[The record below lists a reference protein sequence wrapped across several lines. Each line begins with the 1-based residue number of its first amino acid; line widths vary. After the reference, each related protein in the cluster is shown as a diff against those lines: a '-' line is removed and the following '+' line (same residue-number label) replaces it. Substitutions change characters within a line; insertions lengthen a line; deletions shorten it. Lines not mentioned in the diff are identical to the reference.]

1 MLLTD
6 LITPERI
13 ACGIDAQSKK
23 RALERLSEII
33 SSTEDTISSNDVFES
48 LLTRERLGGTGV
60 GHGVAIPHG
69 RLKDNSLTLGAFI
82 KLQTGVDYDAADRQ
96 PVDLLFALLVP
107 KESTDEHLQVL
118 AQLAKIFSNEDFRKQ
133 LRDANS
139 SDEIYQLLLS
149 WNRYK

>member
-13 ACGIDAQSKK
+13 ACSVDAQSKK

-48 LLTRERLGGTGV
+48 LLARERLGGTGV

-69 RLKDNSLTLGAFI
+69 RLKENSLTLGAFI

-133 LRDANS
+133 LREANS
-139 SDEIYQLLLS
+139 SDEVYQLLLS
-149 WNRYK
+149 WNGYT